1 LAPIARTLV
10 LVVGDT
16 LLILGA
22 VAAAVSLRLGRSAW
36 EVMTEAEGWV
46 PALIIAATVQACLFQ
61 ARLYDPAQFAN
72 MKELM
77 TRLLN
82 ALALS
87 SLILAL
93 LYYFYP
99 GLMIARGVFM
109 IAAILTLV
117 VVAGPRVVYGWWST
131 RRDVSLSPPPA

>member
-1 LAPIARTLV
+1 MAAIARTFV

-36 EVMTEAEGWV
+36 EVLTEDAGWG
-46 PALIIAATVQACLFQ
+46 PALIIPATMQACLFH
-61 ARLYDPAQFAN
+61 ARLYDSAQFAN
-72 MKELM
+72 TKELM
-77 TRLLN
+77 VRLLN

-87 SLILAL
+87 SIILAL

-99 GLMIARGVFM
+99 GLMIARGVFI
-109 IAAILTLV
+109 IAAGLTLV
-117 VVAGPRVVYGWWST
+117 VVAAPRIVFGWWST
-131 RRDVSLSPPPA
+131 RRDVPLSPPSA